1 MTIFVK
7 TIYSNM
13 ESFAEQLKRLRS
25 EKRVPLRVV
34 AAYLDIDQAI
44 LSKIENGKR
53 NASHENVLKFAAYY
67 KVNMKDLLVSWLSDK
82 LLYEIDDEDI
92 AIEAFKV
99 AEEKIAFKRTPRLS
113 KEKIIG
119 IIREFLKKDGRVSKA
134 WIFGSF
140 ARGDNNSKSDIDLM
154 VRFKDSS
161 KTSLFDYA
169 DIAYLLEEKLKIKID
184 LVEEGYLQ
192 PFALKTAQN
201 DLKLIYE

>member
-1 MTIFVK
+1 
-7 TIYSNM
+7 M

-53 NASHENVLKFAAYY
+53 HATRKNVLKFATYY
-67 KVNMKDLLVSWLSDK
+67 KINKNDLLVSWLSDK
-82 LLYEIDDEDI
+82 LLYEIDDDEL
-92 AIEAFKV
+92 AREAFKV
-99 AEEKIAFKRTPRLS
+99 AEEKIIYRRTPQLS

-119 IIREFLKKDGRVSKA
+119 IIREFLEKDGRVSKA

-161 KTSLFDYA
+161 KTSLLDYA
-169 DIAYLLEEKLKIKID
+169 DIAYLLEEELKIKID

-201 DLKLIYE
+201 DLKLVYE